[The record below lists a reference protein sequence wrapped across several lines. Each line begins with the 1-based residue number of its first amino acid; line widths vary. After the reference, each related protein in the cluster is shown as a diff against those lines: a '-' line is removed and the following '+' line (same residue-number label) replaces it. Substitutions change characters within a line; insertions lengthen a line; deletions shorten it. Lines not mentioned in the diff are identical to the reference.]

1 MMSSAREH
9 HTKAEQL
16 LEQARTERDSIRRGL
31 ILAEAQV
38 HATLA
43 LGDPGE
49 MGPAS
54 SGQDQA
60 ADTKST
66 RAAHSDTPKGGGLTN
81 EPIAF

>member
-1 MMSSAREH
+1 MSSARDH
-9 HTKAEQL
+9 YTKAEKL
-16 LEQARTERDSIRRGL
+16 LKRARTEPDSILRSV

-49 MGPAS
+49 ISQPS
-54 SGQDQA
+54 PVQNQA

-66 RAAHSDTPKGGGLTN
+66 EEAPSGITRGRRPAPRFT
-81 EPIAF
+81 